1 MPEGLVRSGD
11 FRQGN
16 PITWLPTPS
25 HFGNQ
30 VGLPEPFGNPEPQP
44 NATLKGNQVTWLPSS
59 VHFGNQVSFSLQSVP
74 PVVVVA
80 PGSTGTVDVD
90 LTNLRGSNSAT
101 LTSFGAPVGVTVAFA
116 PNPDTGVTVAT
127 ITVGSSVPVGKYTI
141 TVVGTVVSPN
151 IEFTQIHLVV
161 VSAGVT
167 RLATPVATPAGGSYT
182 GAQTV
187 TLTSDPNATA
197 TYYTTDGSTPTTGS
211 TLYTGPITTTGS
223 GTETIKAFS
232 HGTGAYSDSAVMTD
246 VYVISAST
254 SPVLIAKGSAATNG
268 SFAGTITSPVLNT
281 TGATVLIAIASQFG
295 GPYPISF
302 TDSLG
307 NDWHV
312 LPVVNGGGVS
322 APQIAYAY
330 QGPGGVGPVLV
341 GAGHT
346 AVAASAGGDIALTF
360 MAWSGVL
367 SASDPFESYSDA
379 TPAEATLTTQPGS
392 VSAVATGD
400 LIISGLGGLDLT
412 GPASINESFVYN
424 ADFIGST
431 NGIASAYLVAP
442 GTSPVD
448 PTWTIA
454 ANNNRMIANIAV
466 FAHA

>member
-11 FRQGN
+11 YRNGT
-16 PITWLPTPS
+16 PITLPHQFGTP
-25 HFGNQ
+25 
-30 VGLPEPFGNPEPQP
+30 VGSNEPFGNVQPQSNP
-44 NATLKGNQVTWLPSS
+44 QTPGKGNPVTWLPSPA
-59 VHFGNQVSFSLQSVP
+59 HFGNQVSFSLQTVP
-74 PVVVVA
+74 PVVVIA
-80 PGSTGTVDVD
+80 RGLTGTTDID
-90 LTNLRGSNSAT
+90 LTNLKGSNAAT
-101 LTSFGAPVGVTVAFA
+101 LTSFGEPAGVAVAFA

-187 TLTSDPNATA
+187 TLTLDPNATA

-295 GPYPISF
+295 GSYPISF

-312 LPVVNGGGVS
+312 LPVVSGGGVS

-330 QGPGGVGPVLV
+330 QGPGGIGPVLV

-346 AVAASAGGDIALTF
+346 AVAVSAGGDIALTF

-379 TPAEATLTTQPGS
+379 ASSATLTTQPGS
-392 VSAVATGD
+392 VSAVASGD
-400 LIISGLGGLDLT
+400 LIISGLGGLNLT

-431 NGIASAYLVAP
+431 DGIASAYLVAP
-442 GTSPVD
+442 STSPVD

-454 ANNNRMIANIAV
+454 ANGNRMIANIAV